1 MAAYKIIDVE
11 GIGPVYAEK
20 LLAAGITDTDILL
33 EKCGKPA
40 GRKALAEET
49 GISPKLILT
58 WTNHADLIRING
70 IGPQFAE
77 LLEAAG
83 VDTVKELKHRKP
95 ENLQPKLV
103 EINEEKNLV
112 GRVPALKEVERMIAE
127 AAEHRRAAFAIVLLH
142 EVEVRSALEV
152 DQVAGVDDVVVV
164 ELGPCDGI
172 AKRLLL
178 PTAER
183 AYAPLGN
190 LPFPFALVGIRRG
203 EVRVGDVQDR
213 ERL

>member
-33 EKCGKPA
+33 EKCGNPA

-127 AAEHRRAAFAIVLLH
+127 A
-142 EVEVRSALEV
+142 
-152 DQVAGVDDVVVV
+152 G
-164 ELGPCDGI
+164 ELP
-172 AKRLLL
+172 AVM
-178 PTAER
+178 E
-183 AYAPLGN
+183 Y
-190 LPFPFALVGIRRG
+190 
-203 EVRVGDVQDR
+203 
-213 ERL
+213 